1 MFCPRLKVPWLRECV
16 RNNSVS
22 FPKAFS
28 GFSLFRASPEEYD
41 PMTTYISAWVDVLAT
56 WHYFKNFPLLSF
68 NKRQTP
74 LKNHL
79 LFHIFMWFIW
89 RSWTEVEKGKGSS
102 LWSLHS
108 MEINH
113 RNTPFSHSTTTHCSV
128 LIKAFTGKGLFS
140 LDIFFSFIRK
150 LKNKTFSVTGGEQ
163 TSFGCSQGELR
174 GVL

>member
-1 MFCPRLKVPWLRECV
+1 MFCPQLKVPWLRECV

-28 GFSLFRASPEEYD
+28 GFSLFRANPEEYD

-79 LFHIFMWFIW
+79 LFHIFYVVYMKKLN
-89 RSWTEVEKGKGSS
+89 RSRKRQRI
-102 LWSLHS
+102 L
-108 MEINH
+108 
-113 RNTPFSHSTTTHCSV
+113 SV
-128 LIKAFTGKGLFS
+128 VPA
-140 LDIFFSFIRK
+140 
-150 LKNKTFSVTGGEQ
+150 
-163 TSFGCSQGELR
+163 
-174 GVL
+174 